1 MKTVGHSDWAGW
13 HEYFRKRRMRH
24 SPLTGETFDNYVQA
38 VQAALDGR
46 GLMLGWRSVT
56 GRLEHEGSLVAWPN
70 GAMRLGTAY
79 YLTMRNAHSNAT
91 THFVQWLTG
100 LEV

>member
-1 MKTVGHSDWAGW
+1 
-13 HEYFRKRRMRH
+13 
-24 SPLTGETFDNYVQA
+24 
-38 VQAALDGR
+38 
-46 GLMLGWRSVT
+46 MLGWRSVT
-56 GRLEHEGSLVAWPN
+56 GRLKHEGSLVAWPN

-79 YLTMRNAHSNAT
+79 YLTMRNAHSTAT